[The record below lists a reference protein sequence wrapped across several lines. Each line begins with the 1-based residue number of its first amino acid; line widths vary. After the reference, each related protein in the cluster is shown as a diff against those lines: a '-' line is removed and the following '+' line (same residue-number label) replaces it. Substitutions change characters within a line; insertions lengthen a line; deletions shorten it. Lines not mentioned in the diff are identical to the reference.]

1 MHDIDE
7 AVYLAD
13 EIVVMGDGFEGSREV
28 IPVPLPRPGDRG
40 KPQLLDIR
48 VTLLRRFKLVSRET
62 IRVEGQL
69 LLSPL
74 RSAMAND
81 GGGDQALSLA
91 LEAEC
96 LLIRK
101 GNLHRWAG
109 PTAETRHFLDRLWDG
124 SPSMFDSSIASL
136 RCCSHEQAR
145 SV

>member
-1 MHDIDE
+1 MQQELERLGKTAPRRSLVMHDIDE

-74 RSAMAND
+74 RSAN
-81 GGGDQALSLA
+81 GQ
-91 LEAEC
+91 
-96 LLIRK
+96 
-101 GNLHRWAG
+101 
-109 PTAETRHFLDRLWDG
+109 
-124 SPSMFDSSIASL
+124 
-136 RCCSHEQAR
+136 
-145 SV
+145 